1 MLSNSVASEIATAIV
16 KHQTE
21 IIGPL
26 ATQQA
31 SKVKGVIVSQNS
43 VQIPDANTD
52 PQQILIE
59 LVDKYAQIF
68 GNTSIEVCKDA
79 LREANITISTKDLPL
94 ILQ

>member
-1 MLSNSVASEIATAIV
+1 MLSTSIASEIATAIV
-16 KHQTE
+16 RHQTE

-31 SKVKGVIVSQNS
+31 SKVHGVVVSQNS
-43 VQIPDANTD
+43 VQILETSSD
-52 PQQILIE
+52 PQQILVE
-59 LVDKYAQIF
+59 LVNKYAQIF

-79 LREANITISTKDLPL
+79 LKEANITISTKDLPQ